1 MPLKPERAALRALMG
16 PGAFLRRDLKRRA
29 LFVSDISRKLDPEG
43 LAALTQRLSQ
53 AGWHSDTDQGLLL
66 MDLSFSGY
74 QQVFRRLADSQ
85 PREDSHGL
93 ARIFARHAAAF
104 TPDMLPEARL
114 ALLRYDAGDTLALI
128 RQAASALALS
138 LRQKAPVPG
147 FFIPLLTGLTP
158 REDPS

>member
-16 PGAFLRRDLKRRA
+16 PGAFLRRDLKHRA

-53 AGWHSDTDQGLLL
+53 AGWCADTEQGLLL
-66 MDLSFSGY
+66 IDLSFSGY
-74 QQVFRRLADSQ
+74 QRVFHRLADSQ
-85 PREDSHGL
+85 PRENSHGL
-93 ARIFARHAAAF
+93 ARIFARHDTAF

-114 ALLRYDAGDTLALI
+114 ALLRYDAGETEALT
-128 RQAASALALS
+128 RQAANALAIS
-138 LRQKAPVPG
+138 LRTNTPVPG

>member
-53 AGWHSDTDQGLLL
+53 AGWRADTEQGLLL
-66 MDLSFSGY
+66 IDLSFSGY
-74 QQVFRRLADSQ
+74 QRVFHRLADSQ
-85 PREDSHGL
+85 PRENSHGL

-114 ALLRYDAGDTLALI
+114 ALLRYDAGETEALT
-128 RQAASALALS
+128 RQAASALAIS
-138 LRQKAPVPG
+138 LRTNTPVPG